1 MEDYNSDGVSELQ
14 NRIKILEEEVKFFV
28 NKANCKYNCFFVQLM
43 REKQNTATLEDYIKK
58 NSNACSKSAKEL
70 EELLKQKEQDINHLY
85 NEIHEVTKKFSN
97 CSQRAR
103 NLEVELER
111 CSLELQE
118 KSTELVARQAEI
130 DNISRNMEILRGT
143 LADTQ
148 DLYKKEAARAEK
160 FKTAVMLCN
169 NKMVEFEKTTES
181 QKLKIRSLE
190 QKLEN
195 VQAEV
200 KSDETANNKSPMRRK
215 LATKNTDVDSFSV
228 PDATCVSK
236 ESTEKLTTTNS
247 LPKLEAGEHF
257 SSTTNNTITEELQ
270 KYKDELAVQQEKYLK
285 LKTQQFK
292 ACEVI
297 KQMMCKQG
305 KVEKERELL
314 QQQIETL
321 QSELKAFKDRDA
333 YEMHKT
339 KSLLHETMQQQQQLT
354 AGSSSTTTAPSLD
367 TEVPLA
373 TKSKRSAAK
382 TARVVKKK

>member
-1 MEDYNSDGVSELQ
+1 
-14 NRIKILEEEVKFFV
+14 
-28 NKANCKYNCFFVQLM
+28 M

-111 CSLELQE
+111 CALELQE
-118 KSTELVARQAEI
+118 KTSELSARQTEI
-130 DNISRNMEILRGT
+130 DNMSRNMEILRGS

-200 KSDETANNKSPMRRK
+200 KHQSDETANNKSPMRRK

-228 PDATCVSK
+228 PDASSVSK
-236 ESTEKLTTTNS
+236 ENTEKLTTAATKS
-247 LPKLEAGEHF
+247 LPKLEAGEHY
-257 SSTTNNTITEELQ
+257 SPTNNTITEELQ
-270 KYKDELAVQQEKYLK
+270 KYKDELVVQQEKYLK

-297 KQMMCKQG
+297 KQMMSKQG

-321 QSELKAFKDRDA
+321 QSELKAFKDREA

-339 KSLLHETMQQQQQLT
+339 KTLLHETMQQQQQQQQRT
-354 AGSSSTTTAPSLD
+354 AGSSSTAPSLD
-367 TEVPLA
+367 TEVLLP

-382 TARVVKKK
+382 TARVAKKK